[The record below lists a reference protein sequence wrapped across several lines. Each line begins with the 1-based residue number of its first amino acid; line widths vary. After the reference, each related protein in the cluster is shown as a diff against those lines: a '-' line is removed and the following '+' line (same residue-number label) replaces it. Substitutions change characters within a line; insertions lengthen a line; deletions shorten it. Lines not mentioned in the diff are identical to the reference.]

1 MRHRAGPLAAGIVL
15 AAALTAGAVVAPAAR
30 AATPAQVRSL
40 AARAEHDPA
49 ALAALRRITVVDGQR
64 VDLRALLDVSGAALQ
79 GRLHALAA
87 PGPPSATPPDAT
99 ARARHI
105 LSERRFTGSSVPR
118 PFKGVLAW
126 LGDKLSFI
134 GRFVDRLG
142 RVVPGGDTTVWIIL
156 SALVVG
162 IAAATAARIAQR
174 REGRLLVIER
184 HERRR
189 QLEDPAKLE
198 REALGAE
205 ERGDFEQALR
215 LRFRAGLLRLGRA
228 DRLPLRDSL
237 TGGQAAGLLHL
248 DDFDA
253 LVRDFDEVVYGRRPP
268 GREDVARAREEWT
281 RVLARAG
288 AA

>member
-1 MRHRAGPLAAGIVL
+1 VRRPGAGALVAALLAAIVL
-15 AAALTAGAVVAPAAR
+15 PATAGAAPATR
-30 AATPAQVRSL
+30 AATPSQVRTL
-40 AARAEHDPA
+40 AARAERDPS
-49 ALAALRRITVVDGQR
+49 ALAALRQITVVGAQH
-64 VDLRALLDVSGAALQ
+64 VDFRDLLSVSGEALQ
-79 GRLHALAA
+79 GRLRALAA
-87 PGPPSATPPDAT
+87 PGPATATPPDAN

-105 LSERRFTGSSVPR
+105 LAERRFKGSAVPR
-118 PFKGVLAW
+118 PFKGVLGW
-126 LGDKLSFI
+126 LGRKLSFV

-156 SALVVG
+156 SLLVVG
-162 IAAATAARIAQR
+162 VAATVATRVAQR
-174 REGRLLVIER
+174 REGRLLVLER
-184 HERRR
+184 HQRRR
-189 QLEDPAKLE
+189 QLEDPAELE
-198 REALGAE
+198 REALEAE

-268 GREDVARAREEWT
+268 GRDDVARARDEWT
-281 RVLARAG
+281 RVLARTDA
-288 AA
+288 

>member
-1 MRHRAGPLAAGIVL
+1 MRHGAGPLAAGIVV
-15 AAALTAGAVVAPAAR
+15 AAALAVGVPGAR
-30 AATPAQVRSL
+30 AATPAHVRAL
-40 AARAEHDPA
+40 AAQAEHDPA
-49 ALAALRRITVVDGQR
+49 TLDALRRITVVGGQQ
-64 VDLRALLDVSGAALQ
+64 VDFHALLSVSGDALQ

-87 PGPPSATPPDAT
+87 PGPPTTTPPDAT
-99 ARARHI
+99 GRARHI

-118 PFKGVLAW
+118 PFKGVLGW
-126 LGDKLSFI
+126 LGGKLSFV
-134 GRFVDRLG
+134 GRFVHRLG
-142 RVVPGGDTTVWIIL
+142 RVVPGGGTTVWIIL
-156 SALVVG
+156 AALIVG
-162 IAAATAARIAQR
+162 VAAAVATRIAQR
-174 REGRLLVIER
+174 REGRLLVLER

-198 REALGAE
+198 REALDAE

-248 DDFDA
+248 DEFDS
-253 LVRDFDEVVYGRRPP
+253 LVRDFDEVVYGRRAP

-281 RVLARAG
+281 RVLARTGTA
-288 AA
+288 